1 MKLNYGIIQKFAFGV
16 SYTEKSDDKIIFSRF
31 SEQERAVLSYGKE
44 KSFTTAGVRLEFD
57 TDSLHLKIAT
67 HTEGHIP
74 HGRTFYSF
82 DVYCGNNM
90 IGQIKNFSGEPE
102 YPYSQYTLDDRQ
114 KSFTLPAGMKR
125 IRIFF
130 PWSVRG
136 MIKKIEIDDG
146 SVILPAK
153 KSRKIIMYGDYITQ
167 GYDAAS
173 PSLSYASRLADLLDA
188 DCINKGIGG
197 SLFTPEL
204 AKIKTDF
211 SARPYNRFVGYKRL
225 EIFGI

>member
-1 MKLNYGIIQKFAFGV
+1 
-16 SYTEKSDDKIIFSRF
+16 
-31 SEQERAVLSYGKE
+31 
-44 KSFTTAGVRLEFD
+44 
-57 TDSLHLKIAT
+57 
-67 HTEGHIP
+67 
-74 HGRTFYSF
+74 
-82 DVYCGNNM
+82 M
-90 IGQIKNFSGEPE
+90 IRE
-102 YPYSQYTLDDRQ
+102 
-114 KSFTLPAGMKR
+114 
-125 IRIFF
+125 
-130 PWSVRG
+130 
-136 MIKKIEIDDG
+136 IEIDDG

-204 AKIKTDF
+204 AKIKADF
-211 SARPYNRFVGYKRL
+211 SARPYNHFVGYKRL